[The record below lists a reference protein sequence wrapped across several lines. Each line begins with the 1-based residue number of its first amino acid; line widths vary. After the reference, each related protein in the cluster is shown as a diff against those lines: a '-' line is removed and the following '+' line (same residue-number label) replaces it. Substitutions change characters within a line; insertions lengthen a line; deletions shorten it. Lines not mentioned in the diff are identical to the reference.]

1 MKAAL
6 FDAPGRPLTI
16 ENVPDPRPGPT
27 DLVIAVTACGICGS
41 DLHLADADGTR
52 GMPPLP
58 HGALMGHEFA
68 GTVVAAGAEVRDA
81 WKDGSRV
88 TALPAIGCGTCLQ
101 CLSGS
106 AGRCA
111 TTALLGLGVHPG
123 AYAEYVRVSALETLR
138 LPENVDDRAGATVE
152 PLAVG
157 LHAVQAAR
165 ISRGEDVLVLGA
177 GPIGLAVAAWCRF
190 FGARH
195 VIVSDL
201 VGARLERAAAIGAT
215 DGIDAA
221 TEDVRQR
228 SRAIAG
234 SAPPVVFDC
243 VGVPGTQQL
252 AMNYAPIDGRV
263 VVAGVCMEYDRIVP
277 VRAIVKELQVNYV
290 FAYRRGD
297 FAFTLDMLAAGR
309 ISSSAMMSGSVG
321 FGGFPDAFES
331 LKTSKAECKV
341 FLNPGA

>member
-6 FDAPGRPLTI
+6 YDAPGKPLKI
-16 ENVPDPRPGPT
+16 EAIAEPQPGPD
-27 DLVIAVTACGICGS
+27 DLILRVAACGICGS

-68 GTVVAAGAEVRDA
+68 GRVVAAGRNVRDA
-81 WKDGSRV
+81 WPDGTRV
-88 TALPAIGCGTCLQ
+88 TALPVSGCGNCMQ
-101 CLSGS
+101 CLSGT

-111 TTALLGLGVHPG
+111 SAKLMGLGVHPG
-123 AYAEYVRVSALETLR
+123 AYAEYVRVSALETFR
-138 LPENVDDRAGATVE
+138 LPENIDDRTGATVE

-157 LHAVQAAR
+157 LHAVEIAR
-165 ISRGEDVLVLGA
+165 ISRGEDVLILGA

-190 FGARH
+190 FGARN

-201 VGARLERAAAIGAT
+201 VTSRLDRAAAMGAT
-215 DGIDAA
+215 DGIDAS
-221 TEDVRQR
+221 TENVAER

-234 SAPPVVFDC
+234 VAPRVVFDC

-263 VVAGVCMEYDRIVP
+263 IVAGVCMEFDRILP

-290 FAYRRGD
+290 FAYGRQD
-297 FAFTLDMLAAGR
+297 FAFTIGMLAAGR
-309 ISSSAMMSGSVG
+309 ISSASMISGSTG
-321 FGGFPDAFES
+321 FDGFPASFEL
-331 LKTSKAECKV
+331 LKTSKSECKV
-341 FLNPGA
+341 FLEP